1 MIKSRFDV
9 EWFSV
14 KLGTLFARLG
24 LSPNTWTIIALV
36 PALVGF
42 FSLCQGYLLYALV
55 LFIISG
61 AIDAIDG
68 AVARVTG
75 SVTELGAFL
84 DGVIDRYM
92 EILLYTGLLFY
103 LDGMDVIFLVSNG
116 AWIVLLVY
124 GALMP
129 SFVRAYADYREVIT
143 NEEEQRRMGG
153 FLERAERLSLIYVG
167 MLLGLFQGLWL
178 LYIVVLT
185 AILAN
190 FTTFQRIY
198 YVLSHHR

>member
-1 MIKSRFDV
+1 MIKSRLDV

-14 KLGTLFARLG
+14 KAGTLFARLG
-24 LSPNTWTIIALV
+24 LSPNIWTLMALV
-36 PALVGF
+36 PASVGF
-42 FSLCQGYLLYALV
+42 FALYQGYLLWALV

-84 DGVIDRYM
+84 DGVIDRYV
-92 EILLYTGLLFY
+92 EILLYIGLLFY
-103 LDGMDVIFLVSNG
+103 LKTVDEVLLVPYEV
-116 AWIVLLVY
+116 WIVLLVY

-129 SFVRAYADYREVIT
+129 SFVRAYADHRKVIT
-143 NEEEQRRMGG
+143 GGKEHKRMGG
-153 FLERAERLSLIYVG
+153 LLERAERLTLIYVG

-178 LYIVVLT
+178 LYIVILT

-190 FTTFQRIY
+190 FTALERIY
-198 YVLSHHR
+198 YVLSHHK